1 MSRQEQ
7 RAAHQGPLGE
17 LVAIA
22 WPTLGQ
28 AAIDAE
34 IRAGQIFVDGQRSTD
49 PRMMVQAGARLL
61 RHDQPPAPPPAL
73 PILYEDR
80 ELLVLDKPAGIH
92 LNATETTAR
101 LAAVEVLGDRE
112 LYLVHRI
119 DVGTTGL
126 VLLAKQRT
134 IAEQLSAA
142 FRERQIEKTYLAVA
156 VGAIAVDRVE
166 APIGLD
172 KKRPRARSIRG
183 DGKPA
188 VTHLEVR
195 ATQDGLTAV
204 IARPL
209 TGRTH
214 QIRVHLAHL
223 GAPLLG
229 DTLYGGPTAARLA
242 KVVVR
247 PERPLLH
254 AYTLAFSLGG
264 RAHQYLA
271 PIPKDFEQIQ
281 ALGLSFGLT

>member
-7 RAAHQGPLGE
+7 RTLRKGPLGE
-17 LVAIA
+17 QVADA
-22 WPTLGQ
+22 WPQLDRG
-28 AAIDAE
+28 AIDAE
-34 IRAGQIFVDGQRSTD
+34 IRGGQIFVDGQRAHD
-49 PRMMVQAGARLL
+49 PRVIVAAGARLL
-61 RHDQPPAPPPAL
+61 RHDQPPAPPPSL

-126 VLLAKQRT
+126 VLLAKQPA
-134 IAEQLSAA
+134 IAEELSAA
-142 FRERQIEKTYLAVA
+142 FRERLIEKTYLAVA
-156 VGAIAVDRVE
+156 VGAVTVDRVE
-166 APIGLD
+166 APIGMD
-172 KKRPRARSIRG
+172 KKRPRARAIRS

-188 VTHLEVR
+188 VTLLEVR
-195 ATQDGLTAV
+195 AFRDGLTAL

-254 AYTLAFSLGG
+254 AYALAFSWRG
-264 RAHQYLA
+264 RSHRYHA
-271 PIPKDFEQIQ
+271 PTSGSPPADF
-281 ALGLSFGLT
+281 TPWRHRRT

>member
-7 RAAHQGPLGE
+7 RALRKGPLGE
-17 LVAIA
+17 QVAEA
-22 WPTLGQ
+22 WPQLDRGT
-28 AAIDAE
+28 IDAE
-34 IRAGQIFVDGQRSTD
+34 IRGGQIFVDGQRTQD
-49 PRMMVQAGARLL
+49 PQVIVAPGARLL
-61 RHDQPPAPPPAL
+61 RHDRPPAPPPSL

-80 ELLVLDKPAGIH
+80 ALLVLDKPAGIH

-134 IAEQLSAA
+134 VAEELSAA
-142 FRERQIEKTYLAVA
+142 FRERLIEKTYLAVA
-156 VGAIAVDRVE
+156 VGAVAVDRVE

-172 KKRPRARSIRG
+172 KKRPRARAIRG

-188 VTHLEVR
+188 VTLLEVR
-195 ATQDGLTAV
+195 SARDGLTAV
-204 IARPL
+204 VARPL

-264 RAHQYLA
+264 KAHRFLA
-271 PIPKDFEQIQ
+271 PIPKDLEQIQ
-281 ALGLSFGLT
+281 ALGLSFGLG